1 MAWREPI
8 KVVADILSHEL
19 NLSSDRIFIYND
31 GRPLPKDDGL
41 YISLCINETIP
52 YANNS
57 KTGDINTTFSE
68 KISMNYR
75 QKVIASVISKDST
88 ARIAAYNAVM
98 ALSSV
103 YSIQKQE
110 EYSCHIAK
118 IAHVTDASFLE
129 ETARLNRFDVA
140 INVISW
146 AEATKEIDYFNTGE
160 IETRFEP

>member
-41 YISLCINETIP
+41 YISLCINEIIP
-52 YANNS
+52 YANNN